1 MGLVDLWT
9 MTLTI
14 KYLLFAI
21 LATGIN
27 ISVQY
32 TSLSIYGGRLYL
44 AMFCGTLPGLI
55 VKFKSLHDERISWQF
70 AYGVVAHNILMSA
83 FANFFTHPVFLGQIA
98 FHLWLQRRRR

>member
-1 MGLVDLWT
+1 
-9 MTLTI
+9 MTFTI

-27 ISVQY
+27 IGVQY
-32 TSLSIYGGRLYL
+32 TSLSIYGDQYSLYM
-44 AMFCGTLPGLI
+44 AMFWCTLTGLI
-55 VKFKSLHDERISWQF
+55 VKLKSLYDERISWQF